1 MLSCLKSV
9 FCLRFLQGNNYPDVI
24 VAHRPE
30 VTLDTSRMGQD
41 VVVVKNGRRLCGTG
55 AAVAVNYFS
64 FLYFYRKSSCFRMHQ
79 SYKIKHILKLNYRH
93 KVR

>member
-9 FCLRFLQGNNYPDVI
+9 LCLRFLQGTNYPDVV

-55 AAVAVNYFS
+55 AAVAVRSLFYFICIAIVL
-64 FLYFYRKSSCFRMHQ
+64 F
-79 SYKIKHILKLNYRH
+79 
-93 KVR
+93 

>member
-1 MLSCLKSV
+1 MLSCLKHAC
-9 FCLRFLQGNNYPDVI
+9 CLRFFQGSNYPDVI

-55 AAVAVNYFS
+55 AAVAV
-64 FLYFYRKSSCFRMHQ
+64 RQIKKEKSSKNFV
-79 SYKIKHILKLNYRH
+79 SI
-93 KVR
+93 V

>member
-1 MLSCLKSV
+1 MLSCLKGV
-9 FCLRFLQGNNYPDVI
+9 CCLRFLQGTSYPDVI

-55 AAVAVNYFS
+55 AAVAVSIFLICYF
-64 FLYFYRKSSCFRMHQ
+64 
-79 SYKIKHILKLNYRH
+79 LNIIFVLERTDRT
-93 KVR
+93 K

>member
-9 FCLRFLQGNNYPDVI
+9 FCLRFLQGASYPDVI
-24 VAHRPE
+24 VSHRPE

-55 AAVAVNYFS
+55 AAVAVRLS
-64 FLYFYRKSSCFRMHQ
+64 LQM
-79 SYKIKHILKLNYRH
+79 KIIF
-93 KVR
+93 V